1 MIMKPVLSETDKEL
15 LEKKIARAE
24 EQTRSQIVL
33 ATVMRSDSYAE
44 IPWKAFAIG
53 VSVSGLLV
61 LIGNMVSP
69 GWIQGLTVL
78 VAVVVML
85 ASGAVMT
92 LLTIFIPELARLF
105 LNDSRAESETRQ
117 YAESLF
123 LSRQLFLT
131 KHRTGILL
139 LISFFEKKV
148 VIIPDR
154 GICDHVTNEVV
165 TRIIALMRETLSRN
179 EYRRSIEI
187 AVDELTRIIEP
198 LTTDDKA
205 GDELSNQIIEER
217 GA

>member
-1 MIMKPVLSETDKEL
+1 MKPVLSENDKEL

-44 IPWKAFAIG
+44 IPWKAFALG
-53 VSVSGLLV
+53 VSVAGLLA
-61 LIGNMVSP
+61 LIGNLVSP
-69 GWIQGLTVL
+69 GWIQGLAVL

-85 ASGAVMT
+85 ASGAILT
-92 LLTIFIPELARLF
+92 LLTIFLPELARLF

-154 GICDHVTNEVV
+154 GICDHVSNEDIQ
-165 TRIIALMRETLSRN
+165 RIIALMRDSLARN
-179 EYRRSIEI
+179 EIRRSMEI

-198 LTTDDKA
+198 LTADDKA
-205 GDELSNQIIEER
+205 GDELSNRIIEER
-217 GA
+217 GV